1 MIRELGHVVLKG
13 GELER
18 SIRFYRDILGL
29 NEVARMDGQMA
40 FFSAGEK
47 HHDLAIMA
55 LGPGARSADPNAV
68 GLYHVAF
75 KVGDSL
81 EELRAA
87 RTRVEERGIPI
98 LGMSDHTVSQSL
110 YLADPDGNMVELY
123 VDADPAVWK
132 RDPTAIAS
140 VRPLDL

>member
-1 MIRELGHVVLKG
+1 MIRELGHVVLKVR
-13 GELER
+13 ELER
-18 SIRFYRDILGL
+18 STRFYREVLGL
-29 NEVARMDGQMA
+29 KEVARMDGQMA
-40 FFSAGEK
+40 FFSVGEK

-55 LGPGARSADPNAV
+55 LGPGAPPPDPTAV

-87 RTRVEERGIPI
+87 RARVEERGVPI

-132 RDPTAIAS
+132 RDPSAIAS
-140 VRPLDL
+140 VRPLNL

>member
-1 MIRELGHVVLKG
+1 MIRELGHVVLKV

-81 EELRAA
+81 GELRAA
-87 RTRVEERGIPI
+87 KARVEERGVPI
-98 LGMSDHTVSQSL
+98 LGMSDHTVSQPL
-110 YLADPDGNMVELY
+110 Y
-123 VDADPAVWK
+123 
-132 RDPTAIAS
+132 
-140 VRPLDL
+140 

>member
-1 MIRELGHVVLKG
+1 MIQGLGHVVLKVRD
-13 GELER
+13 LER
-18 SIRFYRDILGL
+18 SAHFYRDVLGL
-29 NEVARMDGQMA
+29 KEVARYEGQMA

-55 LGPGARSADPNAV
+55 LGPRAPLPNPSAV

-87 RTRVEERGIPI
+87 KARLEELGVEI
-98 LGMSDHTVSQSL
+98 LGASDHQVSQSL
-110 YLADPDGNMVELY
+110 YISDPDGNMVELY
-123 VDADPAVWK
+123 VDTDPAVWK
-132 RDPTAIAS
+132 RDPSAVAF
-140 VRPLDL
+140 VGPLRL

>member
-1 MIRELGHVVLKG
+1 MIRELGHVVLKVRG
-13 GELER
+13 LER
-18 SIRFYRDILGL
+18 SVRFYRDVLGL
-29 NEVARMDGQMA
+29 REVARLHGQMA

-55 LGPGARSADPNAV
+55 LGPGAPAPAPDAV

-81 EELRAA
+81 GELRAA
-87 RTRVEERGIPI
+87 KARVEEHGIPI
-98 LGMSDHTVSQSL
+98 LGMSDHTVAQSL

-132 RDPTAIAS
+132 SDPSAIAS
-140 VRPLDL
+140 VRPLHL